1 MSSVV
6 DSLRGGLIVSCQAL
20 AGNALRSS
28 HAMALMA
35 RAAMQGGAA
44 AIRANGV
51 EDITAIKEKVT
62 NIPIIGLNKEA
73 ASAEIPYITPTF
85 EHARAVAEAGA
96 DIIALDATARPRPGN
111 VSAAEL
117 IRRVKTELKIPVMA
131 DIAVFEE
138 GVAAAEAGADLIS
151 TTLSGYTA
159 NSPKIPG
166 PDLNLVKRLTA
177 AVPTPVVAEGRYH
190 NPDELTAAFRCG
202 AFAAVIGKMITNPEF
217 ITRYFISHLNSAAV
231 LSSESVNPETRDID
245 RKNTLDILT
254 LINAADST
262 VSGAVG
268 TALTDI
274 AEAVDRI
281 TERLKRGGRLFYV
294 GAGTS
299 GRLAVQDA
307 AECPPTYGVPAEM
320 IQAVMAGG
328 HDAVFHPAEKN
339 EDDSRVGGQIV
350 SDYGITGAD
359 AVIGISANGNAAFVC
374 AALEAARGC
383 GAFTAAVVNNFPC
396 RMSAAA
402 EKVICLP
409 TGAEVICGSTRMK
422 AGTAQKMV
430 LNMISTTVMIKLG
443 RVTGNFMT
451 SMRPTNAK
459 LKKRAIFIITEL
471 TGVSPEKA
479 EQILELSNG
488 DIRAAVRQLKERSAS
503 SVQNH
508 G

>member
-1 MSSVV
+1 MNSVV

-131 DIAVFEE
+131 DIAVFAE

-159 NSPKIPG
+159 DSPRIPG

-217 ITRYFISHLNSAAV
+217 ITRYFLSHTSRTGA
-231 LSSESVNPETRDID
+231 LSSESVNPDTRDID
-245 RKNTLDILT
+245 RKDTLEILQ
-254 LINAADST
+254 LINAADAT
-262 VSGAVG
+262 VAAAVA
-268 TALTDI
+268 TALPEI
-274 AEAVDRI
+274 ATVIDRI
-281 TERLKRGGRLFYV
+281 TERMKRGGRLFYI

-307 AECPPTYGVPAEM
+307 AECPPTYGVSPDL

-328 HDAVFHPAEKN
+328 PDAVFRPSEKA
-339 EDDSRVGGQIV
+339 EDDTAAGGGILGR
-350 SDYGITGAD
+350 YGITEMD
-359 AVIGISANGNAAFVC
+359 SILGISANGNAAFVC
-374 AALEAARGC
+374 SALAEAGKC
-383 GAFTAAVVNNFPC
+383 GAFTAAVVNNYPC
-396 RMSAAA
+396 RMG
-402 EKVICLP
+402 ELTDHVIYLP
-409 TGAEVICGSTRMK
+409 TGPEVICGSTRMK
-422 AGTAQKMV
+422 AGTAQKMT
-430 LNMISTTVMIKLG
+430 LNMISTAVMIKQG

-451 SMRPTNAK
+451 AMRPVNAK
-459 LKKRAIFIITEL
+459 LKKRAVFMICEL
-471 TGVSPEKA
+471 TGVLPEQA
-479 EQILELSNG
+479 EQALEAAGG
-488 DIRAAVRQLKERSAS
+488 DIRAAVRTLKNPEA
-503 SVQNH
+503 VL
-508 G
+508 